1 MRNLEYKEAKNNQ
14 SQQQE
19 EKRIQKNKCSICS
32 LWDNFKHSNIRI
44 SGVPEGE
51 EKEQEIGNLFE
62 KIMKDNFPNLVKE
75 IDTQVQ
81 EAQRVPNE
89 MDAKRPTPR
98 HLTTEMLKV
107 KDKDRILKAQEK
119 SSYLPTGEFP

>member
-1 MRNLEYKEAKNNQ
+1 MEDSEAA
-14 SQQQE
+14 E
-19 EKRIQKNKCSICS
+19 RIRKYLLTQRHGLLSRVS
-32 LWDNFKHSNIRI
+32 PH
-44 SGVPEGE
+44 G
-51 EKEQEIGNLFE
+51 LFLRLGFL
-62 KIMKDNFPNLVKE
+62 IAW
-75 IDTQVQ
+75 Q